1 MFFSIAGRDDDETT
15 NVALREKLRRHGLE
29 IPEYDAEAGVEA
41 YLTSVAEAVR
51 NRPRW
56 RVRRWMTIGIFSF
69 ARQAMWSDLDPQRWP
84 AAARPDGQELLH
96 QIYGDAPVGELNTLA
111 GSSK

>member
-69 ARQAMWSDLDPQRWP
+69 ARQAMWSDLDPALARRG
-84 AAARPDGQELLH
+84 AA
-96 QIYGDAPVGELNTLA
+96 
-111 GSSK
+111 

>member
-1 MFFSIAGRDDDETT
+1 MAGRDDDETT

-56 RVRRWMTIGIFSF
+56 RVRRWMTIGMFLIRATGDVERSRSAAL
-69 ARQAMWSDLDPQRWP
+69 ARRG
-84 AAARPDGQELLH
+84 AA
-96 QIYGDAPVGELNTLA
+96 
-111 GSSK
+111 